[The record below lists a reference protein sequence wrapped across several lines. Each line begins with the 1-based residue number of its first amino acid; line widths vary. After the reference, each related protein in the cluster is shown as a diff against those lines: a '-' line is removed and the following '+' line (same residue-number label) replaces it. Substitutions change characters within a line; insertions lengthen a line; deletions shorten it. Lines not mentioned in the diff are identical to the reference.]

1 MKIFLRGL
9 QTTLFLLVSDGSLE
23 HPLSKSQFICLICM
37 CWRWNL
43 FISKAWWYKDLRQ
56 KFSLIYSC
64 NNEKSLMKYRKNFI
78 VLFQSLASNLVLKRG
93 SLTWRK
99 RWIWKHLSRFH
110 LSNCSTFLLRH
121 CWETIKTKA
130 WINGPRVGTKSQ
142 LLLYFIFGRNVR
154 AWLRNQS
161 EFY

>member
-1 MKIFLRGL
+1 MDHLSIPYRKVNLSAWSVCVGDGIYLFPKLDGTKIWG
-9 QTTLFLLVSDGSLE
+9 
-23 HPLSKSQFICLICM
+23 KSFP
-37 CWRWNL
+37 L
-43 FISKAWWYKDLRQ
+43 FIHVIMRSPSW
-56 KFSLIYSC
+56 
-64 NNEKSLMKYRKNFI
+64 KYRKNFI

-110 LSNCSTFLLRH
+110 FSNCSTFLLRH